1 VDMKKIRQFREL
13 IAFYVHK
20 RNYFG
25 KIITFVHNHQ
35 ITMIPLL
42 DQQFQ

>member
-1 VDMKKIRQFREL
+1 MKKIRQFREL

-25 KIITFVHNHQ
+25 KIIPFVHNHQ
-35 ITMIPLL
+35 ISMVRLL
-42 DQQFQ
+42 DR